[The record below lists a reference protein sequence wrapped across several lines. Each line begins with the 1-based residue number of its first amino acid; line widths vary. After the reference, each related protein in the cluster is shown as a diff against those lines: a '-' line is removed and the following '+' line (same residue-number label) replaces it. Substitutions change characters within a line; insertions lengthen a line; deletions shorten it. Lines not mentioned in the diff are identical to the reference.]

1 MLKTIKSKAL
11 LAAPALAAV
20 SSFAAGGG
28 ETNWNSEATVT
39 SAVSDIV
46 TFGGYV
52 LTGIAGVIGVAAGLR
67 LLVKGI
73 NRAVGK

>member
-1 MLKTIKSKAL
+1 MKKIL
-11 LAAPALAAV
+11 LSVPAIAAV

-28 ETNWNSEATVT
+28 AAAEGWTPSASDVT
-39 SAVSDIV
+39 SA
-46 TFGGYV
+46 TGTLETWGGYI
-52 LTGIAGVIGVAAGLR
+52 IAGIGGVIAVAAGLR

>member
-1 MLKTIKSKAL
+1 MKKIILSV
-11 LAAPALAAV
+11 PALAAV

-28 ETNWNSEATVT
+28 AAATGWTPAESDVTAATGTLETW
-39 SAVSDIV
+39 
-46 TFGGYV
+46 GG
-52 LTGIAGVIGVAAGLR
+52 LIIAGIGGVVAVAAGLR